1 MLVLPYNRDYNCP
14 CIWTVNVMQSCTLYN
29 DNNVVYHEP
38 RHELYNTG
46 NTIIIELNSMW
57 MAHVKQNTLK
67 NYVAQYLK
75 T

>member
-1 MLVLPYNRDYNCP
+1 MLVLPFNRDYNCP

-46 NTIIIELNSMW
+46 NTIIIELNGM
-57 MAHVKQNTLK
+57 
-67 NYVAQYLK
+67 
-75 T
+75 